1 MPPTK
6 YSEEEKQ
13 AALKAYEEHGGAKAA
28 KQTGIPASTIRKWAG
43 KSGVQSNAID
53 VMANANEA
61 RRVNLANSRSLIET
75 DSLSLAEKLLAEMHR
90 RINEQAD
97 LIAADDLN
105 RMFGT
110 AVDKAIALAKLND
123 DHGASAARSM
133 LDLIAEQIGVPNE

>member
-1 MPPTK
+1 
-6 YSEEEKQ
+6 
-13 AALKAYEEHGGAKAA
+13 
-28 KQTGIPASTIRKWAG
+28 
-43 KSGVQSNAID
+43 
-53 VMANANEA
+53 MANANEA

-133 LDLIAEQIGVPNE
+133 LDRIAEQIGVPNE

>member
-1 MPPTK
+1 MTRT

-13 AALKAYEEHGGAKAA
+13 AALKAYEKHGGAKAA
-28 KQTGIPASTIRKWAG
+28 KETGIPASTIRKWAG

-90 RINEQAD
+90 RAD
-97 LIAADDLN
+97 EEPETIRSQDLTT
-105 RMFGT
+105 MFGV
-110 AVDKAIALAKLND
+110 AVDKALALARLTD

-133 LDLIAEQIGVPNE
+133 LDRIAEQIGVPNE